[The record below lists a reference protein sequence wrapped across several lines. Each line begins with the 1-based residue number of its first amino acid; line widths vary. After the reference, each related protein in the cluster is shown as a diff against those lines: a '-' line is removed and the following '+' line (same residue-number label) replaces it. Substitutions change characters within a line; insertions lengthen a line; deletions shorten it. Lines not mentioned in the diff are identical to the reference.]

1 MKKIGIIGICCL
13 LLFSCGEEEVEPI
26 ELSDIIET
34 SDKYNENGEII
45 VEHQEVL
52 DTLSAVKQKF
62 KENGILGD
70 SIVAFEETMFP
81 DRFGA
86 ISVEKYQLF
95 TVDNQFRYLQWKYE
109 DSAKVMNAFFNWMDC
124 YGKSCKSIFIGEERL
139 FQANPFQ
146 LFVNDSVLIYIEGI
160 ESFDFKQWEEYLTKT
175 GYPKDWN
182 FVIEQR
188 KLGKARWFQYTEEKK
203 NPYKK
208 NEDSK

>member
-1 MKKIGIIGICCL
+1 MKRIGIIGICCL
-13 LLFSCGEEEVEPI
+13 LFFSCGEEEVEPI
-26 ELSDIIET
+26 ELSDIIQT
-34 SDKYNENGEII
+34 SDKYSENGETSTDQ
-45 VEHQEVL
+45 QETV
-52 DTLSAVKQKF
+52 DTLSIVKQRFTK
-62 KENGILGD
+62 NGIPCD
-70 SIVAFEETMFP
+70 SVVAFEETLFP

-86 ISVEKYQLF
+86 ISTEKYELF
-95 TVDNQFRYLQWKYE
+95 TSENQFRYVQWKYE

-146 LFVNDSVLIYIEGI
+146 LFVNDSVLIYIEGV
-160 ESFDFKQWEEYLTKT
+160 ESFDFKKWEDYLDKS

-188 KLGKARWFQYTEEKK
+188 KLGKARWFQYIEEKK
-203 NPYKK
+203 TPYKK